1 MRNLSVCLN
10 MWKEVVIKK
19 ICSSTN
25 LVDFAPVISSG
36 DTFVV
41 SIYIEE
47 CQVEVSI
54 CSMLGRLLIKLSLFS
69 SNMKTIIQVFSATLY
84 LFFVRKI

>member
-1 MRNLSVCLN
+1 MCE
-10 MWKEVVIKK
+10 KVVIKK

-36 DTFVV
+36 GTFAC

-54 CSMLGRLLIKLSLFS
+54 CSMLGRLLIKGSLFS
-69 SNMKTIIQVFSATLY
+69 SNL
-84 LFFVRKI
+84 